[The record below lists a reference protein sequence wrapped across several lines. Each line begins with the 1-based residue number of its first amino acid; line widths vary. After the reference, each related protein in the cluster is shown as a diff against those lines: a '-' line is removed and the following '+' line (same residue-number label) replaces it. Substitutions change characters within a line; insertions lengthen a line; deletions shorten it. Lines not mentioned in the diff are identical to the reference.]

1 MLLSGPSEASGPPN
15 CRARFLISL
24 ALALSEYYN
33 RQQLDI
39 DTNEPE
45 STPSVKR
52 LVTALVSSSVASFCL
67 KVRLRVLWDLLFSFL
82 FSNQSLFTLTRGYG
96 AAGREGGRGGTTD
109 HSLELNL
116 H

>member
-15 CRARFLISL
+15 CRARFLIIL

-39 DTNEPE
+39 E
-45 STPSVKR
+45 R

>member
-52 LVTALVSSSVASFCL
+52 LVSASFASFCL
-67 KVRLRVLWDLLFSFL
+67 KVRLRVLWDLLFGFL